1 MRTLKNPLFL
11 IFVALLLALFLLPL
25 KVSLFRVE
33 GRSMEPTLRKGEVV
47 VALRDAPIG
56 PSSLVVFFDPRGG
69 EERKLVKRV
78 AARDGDPLLRTPEGS
93 LLPAGSLYEQGT
105 PDLLRVPQGCLFVEG
120 DNPGFSD
127 DSRRGWLVPRP
138 LVVGTVKA
146 VLFPLSRFR
155 LIP

>member
-1 MRTLKNPLFL
+1 MTALKTYT
-11 IFVALLLALFLLPL
+11 IARRRDA
-25 KVSLFRVE
+25 VSHDELVQCWR
-33 GRSMEPTLRKGEVV
+33 GTHADGV
-47 VALRDAPIG
+47 VAHMAPDG
-56 PSSLVVFFDPRGG
+56 YTLTFFDPRGG

-78 AARDGDPLLRTPEGS
+78 AARDGEPLLRTPEGS
-93 LLPAGSLYEQGT
+93 LLPAGSLYEQGARG
-105 PDLLRVPQGCLFVEG
+105 LLRVPRGCLFVEG

>member
-1 MRTLKNPLFL
+1 MRTLKNPHFL
-11 IFVALLLALFLLPL
+11 LFVALLLGIFLLPL
-25 KVSLFRVE
+25 KVALFRVE

-47 VALRDAPIG
+47 VALRNAPIG

-78 AARDGDPLLRTPEGS
+78 AARDGEPLLRTPEGS
-93 LLPAGSLYEQGT
+93 LLPAGSLYEQGARG
-105 PDLLRVPQGCLFVEG
+105 LLRVPRGCLFVE
-120 DNPGFSD
+120 DNPVL
-127 DSRRGWLVPRP
+127 RRQPQGLARARP